1 MTNSSEK
8 PAIRPFERH
17 NARQMALQAV
27 YEWQMTGNDPASII
41 QQFLDEGKKKID
53 NAYFSEVVEGVISHI
68 LTLDQAFQGFI
79 NNRTIDDLD
88 QVDKAI
94 LRIATYEIIY
104 HQELDYKI
112 ILNEAIELAKS
123 YAAADSHRFVNGVLD
138 KVVKDQGRK
147 K

>member
-8 PAIRPFERH
+8 PAVKPIERH

-27 YEWQMTGNDPASII
+27 YEWQMSQNDVLTII
-41 QQFLDEGKKKID
+41 QQFLDEGKKKVD
-53 NAYFSEVVEGVISHI
+53 NDYFAELVSGVVNHVV
-68 LTLDQAFQGFI
+68 TLDQAFAGFI
-79 NNRTIDDLD
+79 NNRTVEELD

-94 LRIATYEIIY
+94 LRVATYEIIY

-112 ILNEAIELAKS
+112 ALNEAIELAKA
-123 YAAADSHRFVNGVLD
+123 YAAIDSHKFVNGVLD
-138 KVVKDQGRK
+138 KVVKAQGRK

>member
-1 MTNSSEK
+1 MN
-8 PAIRPFERH
+8 
-17 NARQMALQAV
+17 
-27 YEWQMTGNDPASII
+27 GNDPASII

-53 NAYFSEVVEGVISHI
+53 NTYFSEVVEGVISHI